1 MKMKKESEKDGL
13 KLSIQKTND
22 HGIWPHHFMANRQGS
37 NGNSDRLLFS
47 WAPKS
52 LQLLTA
58 AMKLR
63 DTCFFEE
70 NL

>member
-22 HGIWPHHFMANRQGS
+22 HGIWPHHFMANKRERMETVR
-37 NGNSDRLLFS
+37 DMIS